1 MAGIPRNELDEIGN
15 LAIDLLTTYK
25 GKHPVPGFEQV
36 LWKAVDL
43 WEDAYD
49 GVYPIPGLGHRKEL
63 SARLWFQVVAA
74 QLRDKNLRVMAQ
86 SRSKEPWSS
95 RLLVEARLRRSPL
108 FGGEF

>member
-1 MAGIPRNELDEIGN
+1 MATLKREDIDDIGN
-15 LAIDLLTTYK
+15 LAIDLLRK
-25 GKHPVPGFEQV
+25 FEENHPVPSFKEV

-74 QLRDKNLRVMAQ
+74 QLRDKNLRVMVQ
-86 SRSKEPWSS
+86 SRSNEPWSS
-95 RLLVEARLRRSPL
+95 RLLAEARQRRSAL
-108 FGGEF
+108 FGGKF